1 MTSPLSKHLHG
12 AAVLLCLSAAP
23 ALAQDSQWTY
33 NLSFYL
39 WFSGTGVTADTP
51 QGTVDAE
58 LSFSD
63 AVQDLD
69 FAFMGTAEA
78 RNGPWGIIGDL
89 IYMNLTAD
97 DPTPKGLAFSEA
109 SVGTKMTVLTGV
121 LAYRIHEDDSIA
133 LDLGAG
139 FRGFWGDT
147 DITLVGA
154 PGGAPTETLSQTKNW
169 VDPIVAARM
178 RVAFSDQWFGTA
190 MVDAGG
196 TGDTSTW
203 QALAT
208 VGYLL
213 NENWAIQGGY
223 RYMEAEW
230 DTDYG
235 TTSMDFSGPILGVT
249 YRF

>member
-1 MTSPLSKHLHG
+1 MARILNKHLL
-12 AAVLLCLSAAP
+12 ASAVAIGLSTAP
-23 ALAQDSQWTY
+23 ALAQDNSWTY
-33 NLSFYL
+33 DLSIYL
-39 WFSGTGVTADTP
+39 WFSGTGITADTP
-51 QGTVDAE
+51 KGEVDAE

-63 AVQDLD
+63 ALQDLD
-69 FAFMGTAEA
+69 FAFMGAVEA

-109 SVGTKMTVLTGV
+109 AVGTKMTVLTGV
-121 LAYRIHEDDSIA
+121 LAYRIHEDENIA

-139 FRGFWGDT
+139 FRGFWGDN

-154 PGGAPTETLSQTKNW
+154 GAPTETFSQTKNW

-178 RVAFSDQWFGTA
+178 RVAFSDQWFAT
-190 MVDAGG
+190 VLLDAGG

-213 NENWAIQGGY
+213 NEKWALQGGY
-223 RYMEAEW
+223 RYINAEW
-230 DTDYG
+230 DTDFG